1 MKRERCSDVLP
12 ILPGHEQQFLLSGVD
27 AATSD
32 PAEGM
37 GTYYKRFTKT
47 NEAERGAYMS
57 IKIKVSYTDDQELA
71 GVVRLL
77 SPIVRS
83 WKKQPAKG
91 KYKRAYGE
99 SNREKGV
106 HTK

>member
-1 MKRERCSDVLP
+1 MKRERCSGVLP

-47 NEAERGAYMS
+47 NEQERGAR
-57 IKIKVSYTDDQELA
+57 I
-71 GVVRLL
+71 
-77 SPIVRS
+77 
-83 WKKQPAKG
+83 
-91 KYKRAYGE
+91 
-99 SNREKGV
+99 
-106 HTK
+106 

>member
-1 MKRERCSDVLP
+1 MNFASERIAKNKPAAFPGTVRQHQNRAAEVLQLKRERCSGVLP

-47 NEAERGAYMS
+47 NEQERGRVYEH
-57 IKIKVSYTDDQELA
+57 KDQ
-71 GVVRLL
+71 GVLYR
-77 SPIVRS
+77 RS
-83 WKKQPAKG
+83 G
-91 KYKRAYGE
+91 
-99 SNREKGV
+99 S
-106 HTK
+106 

>member
-1 MKRERCSDVLP
+1 MR
-12 ILPGHEQQFLLSGVD
+12 
-27 AATSD
+27 
-32 PAEGM
+32 
-37 GTYYKRFTKT
+37 TYYKRFTKT

-57 IKIKVSYTDDQELA
+57 IKIKVSYTDDQDLA
-71 GVVRLL
+71 EVIRLL

-83 WKKQPAKG
+83 WKKQLAKG

>member
-1 MKRERCSDVLP
+1 MLP

-47 NEAERGAYMS
+47 NEQERGRVYEHKDQGVLYRRSGACRS
-57 IKIKVSYTDDQELA
+57 DPAAVSGSKALEEAT
-71 GVVRLL
+71 G
-77 SPIVRS
+77 
-83 WKKQPAKG
+83 KG
-91 KYKRAYGE
+91 E
-99 SNREKGV
+99 V
-106 HTK
+106 